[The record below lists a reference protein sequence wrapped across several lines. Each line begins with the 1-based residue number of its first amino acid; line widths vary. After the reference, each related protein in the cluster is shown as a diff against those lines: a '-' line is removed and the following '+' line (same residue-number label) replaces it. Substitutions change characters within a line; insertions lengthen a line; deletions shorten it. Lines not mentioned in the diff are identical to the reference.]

1 MSSKLA
7 QIDHLAVSQ
16 RSFLHAWPTKPKL
29 IATLILLAGI
39 VIANNLRQGILLF
52 CLLLGILFLARLPLW
67 LFGIVFYPAF
77 FSLPF
82 ALAKLP
88 VSPAA
93 ATAVICKAVSA
104 ALLLTL
110 LLASTPFPQL
120 FGAMAKVLP
129 RLVTDSL
136 FFSYRLFFIILG
148 SLERLLLSLRQRG
161 AFARSNFGWSNWVTL
176 HALGYLM
183 VNTLAVSQRLDQN
196 YRLRGYQASVYL
208 GTSST
213 NWRVIDLALMATL
226 LAVVGGVLWLG

>member
-1 MSSKLA
+1 MSSRLA
-7 QIDHLAVSQ
+7 RIDHLAVSQ
-16 RSFLHAWPTKPKL
+16 CSFLHALPAKPKL

-39 VIANNLRQGILLF
+39 VATNNLRQGMMLS
-52 CLLLGILFLARLPLW
+52 CLLLGLLFFSRLPLW
-67 LFGIVFYPAF
+67 LFGIAFYPAF

-82 ALAKLP
+82 ALVKLS

-120 FGAMAKVLP
+120 FGAGAKLLP
-129 RLVTDSL
+129 NLVTDAL
-136 FFSYRLFFIILG
+136 FFSYRLFFIILE

-161 AFARSNFGWSNWVTL
+161 AFARSNFAWSNWVTL

-196 YRLRGYQASVYL
+196 YRLRGYQTSVYL
-208 GTSST
+208 GATSAA
-213 NWRVIDLALMATL
+213 WRVADLALVAAL
-226 LAVVGGVLWLG
+226 LVVVGGVLRFG